1 MKRYLQCLAGTLL
14 ALSVQGV
21 LGGEISGKVKLKG
34 TPPAE
39 LTINEAEA
47 ICGKFMT
54 KKPLK
59 TRHYVVGADQGLA
72 NVFVYIK
79 SGASKGA
86 GGGEAPVLDQA
97 NCEYV
102 PYVMGVQVGQ
112 KYKIKNSDPTMHN
125 VHATPKANQEFNFAQ
140 PLKDQVNEKAF
151 DKPEVLVRMKCDVH
165 PWMFAYIGVT
175 EHPYFAV
182 SDKDGNFKISGV
194 PDGKYTVEAFHVKT
208 HMAKGQG
215 VTQQVDVKG
224 STTAEFTVEI
234 PAAP

>member
-1 MKRYLQCLAGTLL
+1 MKLYLQCLTGTLL
-14 ALSVQGV
+14 AVSAPL
-21 LGGEISGKVKLKG
+21 LWGGEISGKVTLKG
-34 TPPAE
+34 TPPPE

-47 ICGKFMT
+47 TCGKFMT
-54 KKPLK
+54 KKPLT

-79 SGASKGA
+79 SGASKA
-86 GGGEAPVLDQA
+86 APSGESPVLDQTS
-97 NCEYV
+97 CEYV

-182 SDKDGNFKISGV
+182 TDKDGKFKISGV

-215 VTQQVDVKG
+215 VTKEIEVKG
-224 STTAEFTVEI
+224 STTADFTVEI